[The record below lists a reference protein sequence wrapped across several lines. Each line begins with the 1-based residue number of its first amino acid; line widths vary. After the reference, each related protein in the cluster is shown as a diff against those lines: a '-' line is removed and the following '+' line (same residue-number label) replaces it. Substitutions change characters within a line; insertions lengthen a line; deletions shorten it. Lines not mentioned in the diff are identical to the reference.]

1 MKIYS
6 TYAYACIRIFLYI
19 RFFEG
24 EVILK
29 TFWKAGEA
37 MLNIYRTDDEKVNEI
52 NGYESD
58 CWINLSEP
66 TSQEIS
72 WVIEQTGVEADFLRA
87 PLDEEERSRIET
99 DNMQTLILVDTP
111 FVETE
116 DETEEYMTMP
126 MGIVLMEDC
135 TITVCL
141 KEAPVLR
148 DFYKGRVRGF
158 STKKRNRFILQ
169 VLYRNAARFLYYLRR
184 IDKKSNDVEY
194 ELHKSMKNKE
204 LIAMMKLEKSLVYFS
219 TSLKGNEAVLERLL
233 RMSFIRQYPDDTDLL
248 EDVIIENKQAIEMCT
263 IYRDI
268 LSGTMDAFA
277 SVISNNL
284 NIVMKVLTLIT
295 IIMTIPTIIA
305 SLWGMNVM
313 VPFANNPYGFWIV
326 VAMCALVSALV
337 TFIMSR
343 KKMF

>member
-1 MKIYS
+1 
-6 TYAYACIRIFLYI
+6 
-19 RFFEG
+19 
-24 EVILK
+24 
-29 TFWKAGEA
+29 
-37 MLNIYRTDDEKVNEI
+37 MLNIYRTDDEKI
-52 NGYESD
+52 NILDSFDTD
-58 CWINLSEP
+58 CWIQLVSP
-66 TSQEIS
+66 TSQELTT
-72 WVIEQTGVEADFLRA
+72 VAELTGVDEDFLRA

-99 DNMQTLILVDTP
+99 ENEHTLILVDTP
-111 FVETE
+111 FVET
-116 DETEEYMTMP
+116 DNDGEEYVTIP
-126 MGIVLMEDC
+126 MGIIVTQNC
-135 TITVCL
+135 IITVCL
-141 KEAPVLR
+141 KDAPILK
-148 DFYKGRVRGF
+148 DFIKGRVRSF

-169 VLYRNAARFLYYLRR
+169 ILYRNAVRFLYYLRK
-184 IDKKSNDVEY
+184 IDRKSTYVED

-204 LIAMMKLEKSLVYFS
+204 LIAMLKLEKSLVYFS

-284 NIVMKVLTLIT
+284 NIVMKILTLIT

-305 SLWGMNVM
+305 SLWGMNVA
-313 VPFANNPYGFWIV
+313 VPFGSSPFGFWIV
-326 VAMCALVSALV
+326 LGICV
-337 TFIMSR
+337 TFSCVAALIMKR